1 MISSYQIRKYG
12 GFSRENA
19 STLTAFAVI
28 PILMFLLMIS
38 IKNYTALQEQ
48 YNNTQTE
55 LTQMDS
61 KVKALNSVK
70 NVPPQELDDLNQL
83 LTQLMPETEDLFSVI
98 YAIETLSNK
107 TGFIISS
114 YTINLDKSKGG
125 KLSIAVDGVGNEQT
139 FLQFIQSY
147 RYEGG
152 RLITIEK
159 IDMPSRGGGNL
170 KLDLNFYAKQ
180 TPLAQ
185 TQTTTEFLQ
194 GKDLELL
201 RSIKDKVK
209 IVIKDDSNTSVDYPT
224 KDNPFE

>member
-83 LTQLMPETEDLFSVI
+83 MAQLMPESEDFFSVI

-107 TGFIISS
+107 TGFIINT
-114 YTINLDKSKGG
+114 YTVDLDKSKGG
-125 KLSIAVDGVGNEQT
+125 KLWISIDGVGNEQV
-139 FLQFIQSY
+139 FLQFITSY
-147 RYEGG
+147 PYEGG
-152 RLITIEK
+152 RLITIDK

-170 KLDLNFYAKQ
+170 
-180 TPLAQ
+180 PS
-185 TQTTTEFLQ
+185 
-194 GKDLELL
+194 L
-201 RSIKDKVK
+201 R
-209 IVIKDDSNTSVDYPT
+209 
-224 KDNPFE
+224 